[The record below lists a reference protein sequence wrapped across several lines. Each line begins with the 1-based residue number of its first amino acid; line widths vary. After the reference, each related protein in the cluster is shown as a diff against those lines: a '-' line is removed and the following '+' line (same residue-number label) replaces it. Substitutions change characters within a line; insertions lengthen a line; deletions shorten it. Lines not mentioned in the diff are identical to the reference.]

1 MKRRESSGR
10 TFQGACGVLT
20 GLLLSACEP
29 SLLMEQR
36 FTQDPSNLGAQA
48 GSGVQPPTA
57 TPSAPS
63 AEESPPPQ
71 SQSPQAP
78 SEEAPPANGGSGG
91 APTASRSWY
100 VSMRGSDVGKGTQA
114 LPLRT
119 IARAASLA
127 RPGDVIRVMAGTYS
141 EALVLESR
149 GSGAA
154 PVTIR
159 GDGTARPTLKPS
171 NRAPGALIFVRGN
184 WNLENLHLDVD
195 EAPMAAIVFHVGAD
209 GSRLADSE
217 LRDGRA
223 GAGIIVQGA
232 RNVIIEDNL
241 IHHFIKPGDDS
252 HGIVVVGPSRNTT
265 IRNNNIHNNSGD
277 SVQCQAGSA
286 PAETLLVQGNELHD
300 NGENGVDI
308 KQCYG
313 VTVRD
318 NTMYGFPNRSIRAV
332 GSSAGEA
339 VLISRGARD
348 VLIQG
353 NDISRAGRGI
363 SVLSQE
369 AAPRNIR
376 LEGNTIQDIRNF
388 PLHNGQGIRVA
399 GGQNVQVVDN
409 VVERTASYG
418 LMLAAD
424 GIVVNGLTVR
434 HNRVKPST
442 LQPVLLRLGR
452 ESYRPGLVMQE
463 NHYGRNGALSMDGI
477 QEKFRGAFADYHH
490 VFIGEALPLSG
501 PERLD
506 VWRLLVG
513 TEQGTDLQP

>member
-10 TFQGACGVLT
+10 GFKGACGVLT

-29 SLLMEQR
+29 SLLLEQR

-48 GSGVQPPTA
+48 GSGVQSPSSPP
-57 TPSAPS
+57 SQ
-63 AEESPPPQ
+63 ESPPSQ
-71 SQSPQAP
+71 GQSPQAP
-78 SEEAPPANGGSGG
+78 SDDGTPDNAGNGGSQN
-91 APTASRSWY
+91 APRSWY
-100 VSMRGSDVGKGTQA
+100 VSMKGTDVGKGTQA

-127 RPGDVIRVMAGTYS
+127 RPGDVIRVMPGTYS
-141 EALVLESR
+141 ESLVLESR
-149 GSGAA
+149 GTNAVA
-154 PVTIR
+154 ITLR
-159 GDGTARPTLKPS
+159 GEGTARPTITPA

-184 WNLENLHLDVD
+184 WNLENLHLDID
-195 EAPMAAIVFHVGAD
+195 EAPMAALVFHVGAD

-223 GAGIIVQGA
+223 GAGVIVQGA
-232 RNVIIEDNL
+232 RNVVIEDNL

-265 IRNNNIHNNSGD
+265 VRNNNIHHNSGD

-318 NTMYGFPNRSIRAV
+318 NEMYGFPNTGLRAV

-363 SVLSQE
+363 SVLAQV
-369 AAPRNIR
+369 ATPRNIR

-388 PLHNGQGIRVA
+388 PAHNGQGIRVA

-424 GIVVNGLTVR
+424 GLVVQGLTVR
-434 HNRVKPST
+434 YNRVRPSPQ
-442 LQPVLLRLGR
+442 QPVLLRLGR
-452 ESYRPGLVMQE
+452 EAYRPGLVMRE
-463 NHYGRNGALSMDGI
+463 NHYGRNGRLSMDGI
-477 QEKFRGAFADYHH
+477 QDKFHGPFADYHH
-490 VFIGEALPLSG
+490 IFSGEELPLSG
-501 PERLD
+501 PERMD

-513 TEQGTDLQP
+513 VEQGSDVTP

>member
-1 MKRRESSGR
+1 MKRRECSGR
-10 TFQGACGVLT
+10 GFSGACGVLT

-29 SLLMEQR
+29 SLLLEQR
-36 FTQDPSNLGAQA
+36 FNQDPSNLGTQA
-48 GSGVQPPTA
+48 GSGVQPP
-57 TPSAPS
+57 APS
-63 AEESPPPQ
+63 PAQESPPPQ
-71 SQSPQAP
+71 SQSPQDP
-78 SEEAPPANGGSGG
+78 SDEGPPDNASNGGSQT
-91 APTASRSWY
+91 APRSWY
-100 VSMRGSDVGKGTQA
+100 VSMKGSDVGKGTQA

-119 IARAASLA
+119 ISRAASLA
-127 RPGDVIRVMAGTYS
+127 RPGDVIRVMPGTYS

-149 GSGAA
+149 GTGAA
-154 PVTIR
+154 PITLR
-159 GDGTARPTLKPS
+159 GEGTARPTLMPA

-184 WNLENLHLDVD
+184 WNLENLHLDID

-209 GSRLADSE
+209 GSRLANTE

-232 RNVIIEDNL
+232 RNVVIEDNL

-265 IRNNNIHNNSGD
+265 IRSNNIHHNSGD

-318 NTMYGFPNRSIRAV
+318 NQMYGFPNPGVRAV

-363 SVLSQE
+363 SVLSQV
-369 AAPRNIR
+369 APPQNIR

-388 PLHNGQGIRVA
+388 PPHNGQGIRVA

-424 GIVVNGLTVR
+424 GIVVQGLTVR
-434 HNRVKPST
+434 YNRVRPTSQ
-442 LQPVLLRLGR
+442 QPALLRLGR
-452 ESYRPGLVMQE
+452 EAYRPGLVMRE
-463 NHYGRNGALSMDGI
+463 NHYGRNGTLSMDGI
-477 QEKFRGAFADYHH
+477 QEKFHGVFADYHH
-490 VFIGEALPLSG
+490 VFSGENLPLSG

-513 TEQGTDLQP
+513 AEQGSDLTP